1 MKILTVTLIVFLFF
15 ILCIYLEKFETF
27 ADTPAP
33 SPTMC
38 VSKNIDL
45 AKCNDNDIN
54 NKLINNINNLNKINM
69 YKELNYDDIK
79 TKLNTKLN
87 TKYTD
92 EEFNLLFNP
101 QKSKLDDLEKE
112 IKSISNDS
120 IFDKLNN
127 STDYRSVKSHGSYQ
141 SLNLEPLTNDK
152 YFISLNGKK
161 KCLESSTLN
170 KNKSI
175 KCNTQNSNQHFNL
188 NIISDAEKY
197 KTHLPGDSNLENHII
212 KYPFAILKSSSENCV
227 GTKDGSLIVGPCINT
242 IYQRWIPSKNPLTCN

>member
-92 EEFNLLFNP
+92 EEFNLLT
-101 QKSKLDDLEKE
+101 KE
-112 IKSISNDS
+112 MCE
-120 IFDKLNN
+120 F
-127 STDYRSVKSHGSYQ
+127 
-141 SLNLEPLTNDK
+141 E
-152 YFISLNGKK
+152 
-161 KCLESSTLN
+161 
-170 KNKSI
+170 
-175 KCNTQNSNQHFNL
+175 
-188 NIISDAEKY
+188 
-197 KTHLPGDSNLENHII
+197 
-212 KYPFAILKSSSENCV
+212 
-227 GTKDGSLIVGPCINT
+227 
-242 IYQRWIPSKNPLTCN
+242 